1 MKRLK
6 AGEEREGG
14 SSDQWGQMQSMFG
27 RSGGLDTCLVEK
39 EALDFAQGHLG
50 DLLLALAP
58 ESQAAPLFC
67 DKSSRCEAS
76 FKLYSEGGVPYEA
89 CLVASSRGSVGK
101 P

>member
-27 RSGGLDTCLVEK
+27 RGGGLDTCLVEK

-67 DKSSRCEAS
+67 DKSSRFEAS
-76 FKLYSEGGVPYEA
+76 FKLYSEGGVP
-89 CLVASSRGSVGK
+89 
-101 P
+101 

>member
-14 SSDQWGQMQSMFG
+14 SSDPWGQMQSTFG
-27 RSGGLDTCLVEK
+27 RGGGLDTCLVE
-39 EALDFAQGHLG
+39 ETLDFDKGHLG
-50 DLLLALAP
+50 DLRLALAP

-76 FKLYSEGGVPYEA
+76 FKLYSDGGVT
-89 CLVASSRGSVGK
+89 
-101 P
+101 

>member
-67 DKSSRCEAS
+67 DKSSRFEAS

-89 CLVASSRGSVGK
+89 CLVASSHGSVGK